1 MAKQFEQQTKKIRR
15 TETIPMSAS
24 ILLRWNEKNITLPTT
39 TNEMECYATH
49 LGLWGESK
57 KF

>member
-1 MAKQFEQQTKKIRR
+1 MAKQFEQEIKKVMGIK
-15 TETIPMSAS
+15 TIPLSTS